1 MIENL
6 RELRV
11 RAGLTQVELA
21 RRSGINN
28 VTIYKIES
36 GKVKPR
42 DLTWSRLIKALFKER
57 AEVKQPEADRA
68 ASDFFGEVLDR
79 ENFFRKLRLKMSES
93 LFGVLDQSCIIRIVE
108 ASEFFSRQRFY
119 PGDFATAVELLNE
132 LRKEWRRQA
141 GGDMADREKRPY
153 RRRRIPQAKEESKI
167 KFGNPGRWP
176 KKR

>member
-1 MIENL
+1 
-6 RELRV
+6 
-11 RAGLTQVELA
+11 VELA

-28 VTIYKIES
+28 VTIYRIES

-42 DLTWSRLIKALFKER
+42 DLTWRRLMKALPMEP
-57 AEVKQPEADRA
+57 AEAKQPKDDPPEPG
-68 ASDFFGEVLDR
+68 FGEVLDR

-108 ASEFFSRQRFY
+108 ASEFFSRYRFY